1 MCSKPKVDDGGQ
13 QPIADD
19 RYEGSN
25 PNDFFPLGVYL
36 YSYSRIWVRVGTRKL
51 NNSSHSSSV
60 NSSWAALGVSL
71 VPTVMQM
78 RCIVWEPSDWFRWGT
93 MVRKSEVIGNG
104 RKSSEKFGSRKST
117 EMVGSRRRSSAGG
130 SRRSRKVIKYSKP
143 VNWSSVFPF
152 LLTIRSEKKKQKT
165 KQQKTKN
172 KNIHWWNSWCRIK
185 NYYMSLHLFE
195 LACWNGLRAGKK
207 VV

>member
-1 MCSKPKVDDGGQ
+1 MYKRRRGYV
-13 QPIADD
+13 
-19 RYEGSN
+19 
-25 PNDFFPLGVYL
+25 L
-36 YSYSRIWVRVGTRKL
+36 
-51 NNSSHSSSV
+51 SHFV
-60 NSSWAALGVSL
+60 IAALGVSL

-143 VNWSSVFPF
+143 VN
-152 LLTIRSEKKKQKT
+152 
-165 KQQKTKN
+165 
-172 KNIHWWNSWCRIK
+172 
-185 NYYMSLHLFE
+185 
-195 LACWNGLRAGKK
+195 
-207 VV
+207 